1 MRRHEIKEVAVIRI
15 EGHDGVDRL
24 AGWELE
30 GPLIGQGEVLQEGQ
44 LWNQTTRVRQRTG
57 YRCAGSLD

>member
-1 MRRHEIKEVAVIRI
+1 MRRHEIKEVAVVRI

-24 AGWELE
+24 AGRELE

-44 LWNQTTRVRQRTG
+44 LWNQTTRV
-57 YRCAGSLD
+57 